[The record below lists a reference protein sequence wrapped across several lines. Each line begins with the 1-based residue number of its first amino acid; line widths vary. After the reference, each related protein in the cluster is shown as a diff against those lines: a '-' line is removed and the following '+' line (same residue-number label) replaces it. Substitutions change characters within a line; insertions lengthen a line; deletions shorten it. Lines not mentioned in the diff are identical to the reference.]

1 MFFLSTLGYHP
12 TNDSLVLS
20 VMGKDI
26 STPLAPPKDQRGR
39 HAPANK
45 LDQKPLHEHIE
56 SFHPTV
62 SHYRR
67 EHAPWR
73 RYLPSDISM
82 KLMYADYIE
91 KDNKCS
97 YESYRKAVKSL
108 NISFTKLGEEQCESC
123 LLQEQHVK
131 ADYQGEAAANC
142 PQCEKWQIHKDSA
155 TESRLHY
162 QSDAERDWPED
173 TSTRSVDLQKVIML
187 PRMPGVKSAVF
198 TRRFVAYHETFASVG
213 KKTNKKNTI
222 SVVWHEGIAG
232 RSAAEITSAYAA
244 ALEKE
249 WDIKH
254 IVYWVDN
261 CSSQNKNWCLFS
273 SLVSIVNSQ
282 TISTEDITLKFFQP
296 GHTFM
301 SVDSFHHGVEQEMK
315 SRPGGVVYDFDD
327 FLSVVGNSKKVEV
340 VELKNE
346 GIRDWTDGHS
356 AVKSKKLPKL
366 ADLKVVQLRRGSRS
380 MFVKI
385 SHEEEDFTELDFL
398 QNKFQLKIPTTLRP
412 QDKGIEEAK
421 KRDILKKFGPLMP
434 PNRRLFWSSLHLA
447 AVVTLIPPVDA
458 PDPDCDLVFA
468 PAIAP
473 EAVEGFL
480 RDLQQSLSDTT
491 GDEVVA
497 QTPSASLLAS
507 TNWSTRKRELEG
519 SETTSG

>member
-1 MFFLSTLGYHP
+1 
-12 TNDSLVLS
+12 
-20 VMGKDI
+20 MGKDI

-91 KDNKCS
+91 KDMCS

-108 NISFTKLGEEQCESC
+108 NISFTKLGEEQYSARES
-123 LLQEQHVK
+123 K
-131 ADYQGEAAANC
+131 
-142 PQCEKWQIHKDSA
+142 
-155 TESRLHY
+155 LHY

-198 TRRFVAYHETFASVG
+198 TRRIVAYHETFVSVG

-249 WDIKH
+249 RDIKH

-301 SVDSFHHGVEQEMK
+301 SADSFHHGVEQEMK
-315 SRPGGVVYDFDD
+315 SRPGGVVYDF
-327 FLSVVGNSKKVEV
+327 
-340 VELKNE
+340 
-346 GIRDWTDGHS
+346 
-356 AVKSKKLPKL
+356 
-366 ADLKVVQLRRGSRS
+366 
-380 MFVKI
+380 
-385 SHEEEDFTELDFL
+385 
-398 QNKFQLKIPTTLRP
+398 
-412 QDKGIEEAK
+412 
-421 KRDILKKFGPLMP
+421 
-434 PNRRLFWSSLHLA
+434 
-447 AVVTLIPPVDA
+447 
-458 PDPDCDLVFA
+458 
-468 PAIAP
+468 
-473 EAVEGFL
+473 
-480 RDLQQSLSDTT
+480 
-491 GDEVVA
+491 
-497 QTPSASLLAS
+497 
-507 TNWSTRKRELEG
+507 
-519 SETTSG
+519 

>member
-1 MFFLSTLGYHP
+1 
-12 TNDSLVLS
+12 
-20 VMGKDI
+20 
-26 STPLAPPKDQRGR
+26 
-39 HAPANK
+39 
-45 LDQKPLHEHIE
+45 
-56 SFHPTV
+56 
-62 SHYRR
+62 
-67 EHAPWR
+67 
-73 RYLPSDISM
+73 M

-131 ADYQGEAAANC
+131 ADHQEEAAINC

-162 QSDAERDWPED
+162 QSDAERDLPED

-198 TRRFVAYHETFASVG
+198 TRRIVAYHETFASVG

-249 WDIKH
+249 GDIKH

-282 TISTEDITLKFFQP
+282 TISTEDITLMFFQP

-301 SVDSFHHGVEQEMK
+301 SADSFHHGVEQEMK

-327 FLSVVGNSKKVEV
+327 FLSVVGNSNSKKVEV

-356 AVKSKKLPKL
+356 AVKSKRLPKL

-398 QNKFQLKIPTTLRP
+398 QKKFQLKIPTTLRP

-421 KRDILKKFGPLMP
+421 KRDILKKLGPLMP
-434 PNRRLFWSSLHLA
+434 PNRRLFWSCLH
-447 AVVTLIPPVDA
+447 VSNT
-458 PDPDCDLVFA
+458 
-468 PAIAP
+468 
-473 EAVEGFL
+473 
-480 RDLQQSLSDTT
+480 
-491 GDEVVA
+491 DE
-497 QTPSASLLAS
+497 
-507 TNWSTRKRELEG
+507 E
-519 SETTSG
+519 